1 MDLGTTSLTAA
12 LEQLRL
18 RLLDLTGRNRLIN
31 LKHTPGKAMQF
42 VQGTPADLYAKL
54 VEGNS
59 KSVINILGLPE
70 PLKRDWI
77 EKNGRL
83 QRPEPREWAAKKEI
97 PLSYDIGEPEDE
109 DEEGDSF
116 LRALLYPDD
125 LAKHLRKIERE
136 ANLAIEETGA
146 NMLFLVLGFLE
157 FPDQKNSDKNF
168 LAPLICLPVSM
179 SKKEVGGEQQF
190 SLQFTGDDISDNLS
204 LREKLRN
211 DFGLHFPEL
220 DDEQIDVEAYFE
232 EVKEVIDKK
241 PNFAFRNRV
250 SLCLLS
256 FSNMLLVRDLDPSKW
271 PELKNK
277 NALLDHPIVREV
289 FEGSS
294 REGAGGLEISEEH
307 NVESGEANK
316 IALVY
321 DADSSQHSALVDVL
335 IQKKNLV
342 IEGPPGTGKSQTIT
356 NLIAASIAEGKK
368 VLFIAEKLTAL
379 QVVKNRLSMAGLAPF
394 VLELHSN
401 KTSKKKVLEEITE
414 RISYRP
420 RNPSALPGLETELE
434 AHRKELREYTALMN
448 AVSHNSLGLT
458 VHQLMWRAEKH
469 RAGITEGE
477 AILGQITC
485 ADAAEISTHELAR
498 RADYLRHLGAQYQ
511 TINGYGVSSTFWG
524 FFPKNLIPGDEIKIK
539 NLMSDAL
546 SWASTF
552 KEHVAEYALNML
564 GAKISG
570 FTLDVAIRQSDA
582 LDWTLA
588 NADKSLPLDRIPALM
603 SLGNAGEEAR
613 KKLLELQILIQR
625 FFELEPYVTKA
636 ISQGGLVT
644 HKALT
649 ELKSLRESAR
659 GLGVEL
665 TTLPEIVNLHQDLA
679 NAVERLIEADASL
692 SKVLAQEGVSYT
704 DSFSFLAG
712 IQRFL
717 DVLNE
722 APIESAHL
730 QSPTLFKSNG
740 LQLLDELKGIQDQWV
755 INERELTEALYLDA
769 LPSDADIKGAIS
781 VFREG
786 DAWYRIFQ
794 GRWRDATRLHKSISR
809 SKLGMPAS
817 ERLRQLENLIQLL
830 PLKEKWK
837 SHSAWKNV
845 LDINP
850 PSEPYDFSEAL
861 SLARWNKDIKSA
873 SEAIGYRELEHS
885 KFSTDGIKSL
895 QKAYANSGV
904 DVKEAFAS
912 KEIINKKLQK
922 LNEFSGMDLI
932 GKLQSKVQLF
942 CFNLEDQINFIKA
955 TSNEIASY
963 DEIILGVDAF
973 IERTQIKSTIETN
986 KSTQNLLGH
995 YYKELET
1002 DVASILKVLDFA
1014 QEVSKLE
1021 IDPGV
1026 KSELFEGDI
1035 VDKASSSKNQTENI
1049 IQGLKNLTTFIQSMD
1064 KFGDLDIKQW
1074 TGTSPE
1080 DDLQLFSDLLI
1091 TTLNDGIDDADILLA
1106 WSLYIGTRAEA
1117 VDVRLSDFVELL
1129 ENKDIKAGELAD
1141 AYSYAVYSSLVKDI
1155 FRQIPRLASFTG
1167 TRHSKVR
1174 EDFQS
1179 LDTEVIS
1186 LRGAAVGASSHRN
1199 ANPPYGANGSRVDDK
1214 SEMVLLNYLMPQ
1226 QRPRMPVRKILQKAG
1241 RSIQELKPCFM
1252 MGPQAVA
1259 QYLTPGSIEFD
1270 LVIMDEASQLKPEE
1284 AIGAIARGKQL
1295 VVVGDPKQ
1303 LPPTSFFSKMSQ
1315 GSDEEEFTTTD
1326 AESILDVCSSHFRP
1340 IRSLR
1345 WHYRSQHHSL
1355 IAFSNKNFYRSNLI
1369 VFPSPYGQG
1378 GRLGVRAFYLADAI
1392 YENQSNLREAKRV
1405 VDAVVEHILS
1415 RSDESLGVVTLNIK
1429 QRDLISELVA
1439 ERLNSISEAGAY
1451 KEHWQEEG
1459 EPLFIKTLENVQGDE
1474 RDAIIISTTFGK
1486 PSGSKAVGQNFGP
1499 ISKQGGW
1506 RRLNV
1511 LFTRAKKSVT
1521 LYTSLRPDDILVGP
1535 TTPDGTKALRNY
1547 LEYARTG
1554 SLTVAEDTGL
1564 EPDSDFEISVMDM
1577 LKLRGYE
1584 VTPQLGVA
1592 GYRIDI
1598 AVKHPKIPGCY
1609 LAAIECDGAT
1619 YHSALSVRDR
1629 DRIRQEI
1636 LESLGWR
1643 GRIWRIWSTD
1653 WFRSPRSEIE
1663 KLISFL
1669 NDLSETW
1676 RPEHSSGSSWIEE
1689 GPSQAEDSI
1698 SSGPIS
1704 TESNLELEIERDAV
1718 SSALIP
1724 DTEYL
1729 EVEVGDVINYVDLN
1743 QPADVLTVQ
1752 ITDGVDNFENGI
1764 VNEARPLAKALLGAI
1779 QGDEI
1784 VLHLAG
1790 GNSKR
1795 LHILEVIKTKSVPK

>member
-42 VQGTPADLYAKL
+42 VQGTPAELYAKL

-59 KSVINILGLPE
+59 KAAVNILGLPE

-83 QRPEPREWAAKKEI
+83 QRPEPREWAAKKDI
-97 PLSYDIGEPEDE
+97 PLSYDIDDPED
-109 DEEGDSF
+109 DEGDSF

-168 LAPLICLPVSM
+168 VAPLICLPVSM

-232 EVKEVIDKK
+232 EVKDVIDKR
-241 PNFAFRNRV
+241 PNFSFRNRV

-271 PELKNK
+271 PEVKDK

-289 FEGSS
+289 FEGSTK
-294 REGAGGLEISEEH
+294 EGAGGIEIAKEH
-307 NVESGEANK
+307 DVESGEANK

-321 DADSSQHSALVDVL
+321 DADSSQHSALVDAL
-335 IQKKNLV
+335 ILKKNLV

-434 AHRKELREYTALMN
+434 THRKELREYTALMN
-448 AVSHNSLGLT
+448 TVAHNALGLT

-469 RAGITEGE
+469 RSVITEGE
-477 AILGQITC
+477 AILGQMTC
-485 ADAAEISTHELAR
+485 VDSGDISSHELAR
-498 RADYLRHLGAQYQ
+498 RADYLKHLGSQYRI
-511 TINGYGVSSTFWG
+511 INGYGVSSTFWG
-524 FFPKNLIPGDEIKIK
+524 FTPQNLIPGDEIKIK
-539 NLMSDAL
+539 NLMEDAL
-546 SWASTF
+546 SWASVF
-552 KEHVAEYALNML
+552 KEHVSDYALIML
-564 GAKISG
+564 GVKISG
-570 FTLDVAIRQSDA
+570 FTLNVALRQSEF
-582 LDWTLA
+582 LDWVISQE
-588 NADKSLPLDRIPALM
+588 NSSLPLDRIPAMM
-603 SLGNAGEEAR
+603 SSDNSGDEA
-613 KKLLELQILIQR
+613 KKRLLELQTLIHR
-625 FFELEPYVTKA
+625 YFELEPSVKKAVQVDEFITLKA
-636 ISQGGLVT
+636 IS
-644 HKALT
+644 
-649 ELKSLRESAR
+649 ELKSLRESAH

-665 TTLPEIVNLHQDLA
+665 KTLPELVELHQDLV
-679 NAVERLIEADASL
+679 NAVDKLIEADANL
-692 SKVLAQEGVSYT
+692 SKVLTSEGLSYT
-704 DSFSFLAG
+704 DSFIHLIG
-712 IQRFL
+712 LQRFL
-717 DVLNE
+717 EVLIDAPVE
-722 APIESAHL
+722 AAHL
-730 QSPTLFKSNG
+730 QSPAIFKSNG
-740 LQLLDELKGIQDQWV
+740 LQLLEEIKAIQDQWV
-755 INERELTEALYLDA
+755 SNERELTESLYLDA

-794 GRWRDATRLHKSISR
+794 GRWREATRLHKSISR
-809 SKLGMPAS
+809 SKVGMPAS
-817 ERLRQLENLIQLL
+817 ERLRQLENLIQLI
-830 PLKEKWK
+830 PLKEKWR
-837 SHSAWKNV
+837 SHTAWRAV
-845 LDINP
+845 LDISP
-850 PSEPYDFSEAL
+850 PAEPYDFDEVLA
-861 SLARWNKDIKSA
+861 LARWNKDIKSA
-873 SEAIGYRELEHS
+873 SEAIGYKDLDCS
-885 KFSTDGIKSL
+885 KFDIDGIRSL
-895 QKAYANSGV
+895 QRAYVNTSA
-904 DVKEAFAS
+904 DIKEAFLS
-912 KEIINKKLQK
+912 REIFNQKLQK
-922 LNEFSGMDLI
+922 LNEFSGMDML
-932 GKLQSKVQLF
+932 GKLQSKVKLF
-942 CFNLEDQINFIKA
+942 CFNLEDQIKFIKA
-955 TSNEIASY
+955 TSNEVASY
-963 DEIILGVDAF
+963 DEIILGAEGF
-973 IERTQIKSTIETN
+973 IERTQIKADINAN
-986 KSTQNLLGH
+986 KVTQNLLGH
-995 YYKELET
+995 HYQELET
-1002 DVASILKVLDFA
+1002 DVASVLKALDFA
-1014 QEVSKLE
+1014 QEILKLE
-1021 IDPGV
+1021 IDQGV

-1035 VDKASSSKNQTENI
+1035 VSKAKSLKAQTENI
-1049 IQGLKNLTTFIQSMD
+1049 IQGLKSLSLFTQAMS
-1064 KFGDLDIKQW
+1064 KYGDLDIKQW
-1074 TGTSPE
+1074 TGASPE
-1080 DDLQLFSDLLI
+1080 ADLDLFSNLLV
-1091 TTLNDGIDDADILLA
+1091 TSLSDGIDDADILLP

-1117 VDVRLSDFVELL
+1117 VDIRLSEFVELL
-1129 ENKDIKAGELAD
+1129 EEKSIKSEELSD

-1155 FRQIPRLASFTG
+1155 FRKIPRLASFTG

-1174 EDFQS
+1174 EDFKS
-1179 LDTEVIS
+1179 LDAEVIS

-1199 ANPPYGANGSRVDDK
+1199 ANPPYGSNGSRVDDK

-1326 AESILDVCSSHFRP
+1326 AESILDVCSSHFHP

-1392 YENQSNLREAKRV
+1392 YENNSNLREAKRV

-1439 ERLNSISEAGAY
+1439 ERLNSLPEAGAY

-1474 RDAIIISTTFGK
+1474 RDAIIISTTFGR
-1486 PSGSKAVGQNFGP
+1486 PSGSSVVRQNFGP

-1521 LYTSLRPDDILVGP
+1521 LYTSLRPDDIVMDG

-1564 EPDSDFEISVMDM
+1564 EPDSDFEISVIDM
-1577 LKLRGYE
+1577 LKQRGYE

-1653 WFRSPRSEIE
+1653 WFRSPRSETE

-1676 RPEHSSGSSWIEE
+1676 RPEHTSGSSWIEE
-1689 GPSQAEDSI
+1689 GVGQAEEGI
-1698 SSGPIS
+1698 ASGPIS

-1718 SSALIP
+1718 SSALIA
-1724 DTEYL
+1724 DVEYL

-1743 QPADVLTVQ
+1743 QPADILTVQ

-1764 VNEARPLAKALLGAI
+1764 INEARPLAKALLGAV

-1795 LHILEVIKTKSVPK
+1795 LHILEINKHKKQS

>member
-42 VQGTPADLYAKL
+42 VQGTPAALYAKL
-54 VEGNS
+54 VEGNA
-59 KSVINILGLPE
+59 KSVVNILGLPE

-77 EKNGRL
+77 EKNGRE
-83 QRPEPREWAAKKEI
+83 QRPEPREWAAKKDI
-97 PLSYDIGEPEDE
+97 PLSYDIEELEDG
-109 DEEGDSF
+109 EGDSF

-179 SKKEVGGEQQF
+179 SKKEVGGEQHF

-220 DDEQIDVEAYFE
+220 DDEQIDVDAYFE
-232 EVKEVIDKK
+232 EVKDVIDKR
-241 PNFAFRNRV
+241 PNFTFRNRV

-271 PELKNK
+271 PDIKSK

-289 FEGSS
+289 FEGSTK
-294 REGAGGLEISEEH
+294 EGAGGLEIAQEH
-307 NVESGEANK
+307 DVETGEANK

-321 DADSSQHSALVDVL
+321 DADSSQHSALVDAL
-335 IQKKNLV
+335 ILKKNLV

-434 AHRKELREYTALMN
+434 THKKELREYTSLMN
-448 AVSHNSLGLT
+448 TVSHNSLGLT

-469 RAGITEGE
+469 RSAITEGE

-485 ADAAEISTHELAR
+485 NDAAEISPHELTR
-498 RADYLRHLGAQYQ
+498 RVDYLRHLSSQYRV
-511 TINGYGVSSTFWG
+511 IGGYSISSTFWG
-524 FFPKNLIPGDEIKIK
+524 FTPQNLIPGDDIKIK

-546 SWASTF
+546 TWANDF
-552 KEHVAEYALNML
+552 KVHVSEYALSML

-570 FTLDVAIRQSDA
+570 LSLNVAMRQSDS
-582 LDWTLA
+582 LDWVLS
-588 NADKSLPLDRIPALM
+588 NADSSLPLDRIPAML
-603 SLGNAGEEAR
+603 SPDNSGNIAR
-613 KKLLELQILIQR
+613 TRLVELQNLIKR
-625 FFELEPYVTKA
+625 YLELEPCVTKV
-636 ISQGGLVT
+636 IKDDKLIT
-644 HKALT
+644 HKAIT
-649 ELKSLRESAR
+649 ELKALRESAR

-665 TTLPEIVNLHQDLA
+665 GTLPEIVTLHQDLA
-679 NAVERLIEADASL
+679 NAVEKLAEADTHL
-692 SKVLAQEGVSYT
+692 SKVLTEEGINYT
-704 DSFSFLAG
+704 DTFNFLIG

-717 DVLNE
+717 EVLAD
-722 APIESAHL
+722 APIESAYL
-730 QSPTLFKSNG
+730 QSAALFKSNG
-740 LQLLDELKGIQDQWV
+740 LQLLEELKSIQDQWV
-755 INERELTEALYLDA
+755 NNERELTESLYLDA

-794 GRWRDATRLHKSISR
+794 GRWRDAVRLHKSMSR
-809 SKLGMPAS
+809 SKVGMPAP
-817 ERLRQLENLIQLL
+817 ERLRQLENLIQLI

-837 SHSAWKNV
+837 SHSAWRTV
-845 LDINP
+845 LNTAP
-850 PSEPYDFSEAL
+850 PSEPFDFSDVLA
-861 SLARWNKDIKSA
+861 LARWNKGIKSA
-873 SEAIGYRELEHS
+873 SEAIGYTDLDHS
-885 KFSTDGIKSL
+885 KFDVDGIKLL
-895 QKAYANSGV
+895 QRKYSNSIERIK
-904 DVKEAFAS
+904 DALLS
-912 KEIINKKLQK
+912 REILNKKLQK
-922 LNEFSGMDLI
+922 LGEFSGMDTL

-942 CFNLEDQINFIKA
+942 CFNLEDQISFIQA
-955 TSNEIASY
+955 TSDDIASY
-963 DEIILGVDAF
+963 DEIILGADGF
-973 IERTQIKSTIETN
+973 IEREKIKSDIDAN
-986 KSTQNLLGH
+986 KVTQNLLGH
-995 YYKELET
+995 YYKGIET
-1002 DVASILKVLDFA
+1002 DVLSVMKVLDYA
-1014 QEVSKLE
+1014 QEISKLD
-1021 IDPGV
+1021 IAQGV
-1026 KSELFEGDI
+1026 KSELFDGDI
-1035 VDKASSSKNQTENI
+1035 ISKANTLKIQTQNI
-1049 IQGLKNLTTFIQSMD
+1049 IKGLSSLNEFVDSLG
-1064 KFGDLDIKQW
+1064 KFGGLDLKQW
-1074 TGTSPE
+1074 TGASPDE
-1080 DDLQLFSDLLI
+1080 DLKLFSDLLV
-1091 TTLNDGIDDADILLA
+1091 TTLNDGIEGADILLS
-1106 WSLYIGTRAEA
+1106 WSLYIGTREEA
-1117 VDVRLSDFVELL
+1117 ADIRLSEFVELL
-1129 ENKDIKAGELAD
+1129 ESRGVKSDELAD
-1141 AYSYAVYSSLVKDI
+1141 AYSYCVYSSLVKDI
-1155 FRQIPRLASFTG
+1155 FRKIPRLASFTG
-1167 TRHSKVR
+1167 KRHSKVR
-1174 EDFQS
+1174 ENYKN
-1179 LDTEVIS
+1179 LDTDVIS
-1186 LRGAAVGASSHRN
+1186 LRGAAVGASSHKN
-1199 ANPPYGANGSRVDDK
+1199 ANPPYGSNGARVDDR

-1303 LPPTSFFSKMSQ
+1303 LPPTSFFSKMNQ
-1315 GSDEEEFTTTD
+1315 GSDEEEFSTTD

-1378 GRLGVRAFYLADAI
+1378 GRLGVRAFYLSDAI
-1392 YENQSNLREAKRV
+1392 YENNSNLREVKRV
-1405 VDAVVEHILS
+1405 VDAVVEHILT

-1439 ERLNSISEAGAY
+1439 ERLNSLSEAGAY
-1451 KEHWQEEG
+1451 KEHWQEKG

-1474 RDAIIISTTFGK
+1474 RDAIIISTTFGR
-1486 PSGSKAVGQNFGP
+1486 PSGSTVVRQNFGP

-1521 LYTSLRPDDILVGP
+1521 LYTSLRPDDIVMDG

-1577 LKLRGYE
+1577 LKQRGYE

-1598 AVKHPKIPGCY
+1598 AVKHPKFPGCY

-1653 WFRSPRSEIE
+1653 WFRSPRSEME

-1669 NDLSETW
+1669 NELSETW

-1689 GPSQAEDSI
+1689 GNSEAEQSMA
-1698 SSGPIS
+1698 SAPIS
-1704 TESNLELEIERDAV
+1704 TESNLELDIERDTV
-1718 SSALIP
+1718 NSALIA
-1724 DTEYL
+1724 DSEFL
-1729 EVEVGDVINYVDLN
+1729 EVEVGDVIKYVDLH
-1743 QPADVLTVQ
+1743 QPADVITVQ

-1795 LHILEVIKTKSVPK
+1795 LHILEVIKSKSAAK

>member
-1 MDLGTTSLTAA
+1 MDSSTTSLTAA

-54 VEGNS
+54 VEANT
-59 KSVINILGLPE
+59 KSVVNILGLPE
-70 PLKRDWI
+70 PLRRDWI

-83 QRPEPREWAAKKEI
+83 QRPEPRDWAVKKEI
-97 PLSYDIGEPEDE
+97 PLSYDIDVPEDG
-109 DEEGDSF
+109 EGDSF

-168 LAPLICLPVSM
+168 LAPLICLPVTM

-220 DDEQIDVEAYFE
+220 DDEQIDVEEYFE
-232 EVKEVIDKK
+232 EVKAVIDKR
-241 PNFAFRNRV
+241 PNFTFRNRI

-256 FSNMLLVRDLDPSKW
+256 FSNMLLVRDLDHSKW
-271 PELKNK
+271 PGIKNK

-294 REGAGGLEISEEH
+294 KEGAGGLEIAEEH

-321 DADSSQHSALVDVL
+321 DADSSQHSALVDAL
-335 IQKKNLV
+335 ILKKNLV

-379 QVVKNRLSMAGLAPF
+379 QVVKNRLSMAGLGPF

-401 KTSKKKVLEEITE
+401 KANKKRVLEEITE

-420 RNPSALPGLETELE
+420 RNPSGLPGLEAELE
-434 AHRKELREYTALMN
+434 AHRKELREYTLLIN
-448 AVSHNSLGLT
+448 TVSHNSLGLT

-469 RAGITEGE
+469 RAAITEGE
-477 AILGQITC
+477 AILSQITSH
-485 ADAAEISTHELAR
+485 DAADISFHELVR
-498 RADYLRHLGAQYQ
+498 RADYLRHLGSQYQ
-511 TINGYGVSSTFWG
+511 AINGYGTSSTFWG
-524 FFPKNLIPGDEIKIK
+524 FYPQNLIPGDEKKIK
-539 NLMSDAL
+539 NLMSQAL
-546 SWASTF
+546 AWASIF
-552 KEHVAEYALNML
+552 KEHVSDFALTMPMT
-564 GAKISG
+564 KIGGIS
-570 FTLDVAIRQSDA
+570 LNVALRQSDD
-582 LDWTLA
+582 LDWVLA
-588 NADKSLPLDRIPALM
+588 RADSSLPLDRIPAMM
-603 SLGNAGEEAR
+603 SLDNSGDEAR
-613 KKLLELQILIQR
+613 KKLLELQSLIQR
-625 FFELEPYVTKA
+625 YRELEPFVIKAIKEYKLVSHKA
-636 ISQGGLVT
+636 IS
-644 HKALT
+644 
-649 ELKSLRESAR
+649 ELKSLREEAR
-659 GLGVEL
+659 GLGIEL
-665 TTLPEIVNLHQDLA
+665 TTLPEIVKLHQDLV
-679 NAVERLIEADASL
+679 NAVDKLIEADANL
-692 SKVLAQEGVSYT
+692 SNTLTKEGLTYT
-704 DSFSFLAG
+704 DSFVFLLELH
-712 IQRFL
+712 RFL
-717 DVLNE
+717 DVLKE

-730 QSPTLFKSNG
+730 QSNAIFKSSG
-740 LQLLDELKGIQDQWV
+740 LQLLEEVRGIQDQWV
-755 INERELTEALYLDA
+755 MNERELSESLYLDA
-769 LPSDADIKGAIS
+769 LPSDTDIKGAIS

-794 GRWRDATRLHKSISR
+794 GRWRDAIRLHKSISR
-809 SKLGMPAS
+809 SKVGIPVS
-817 ERLRQLENLIQLL
+817 ERLRQLENLIQLF
-830 PLKEKWK
+830 PLKEKWR
-837 SHSAWKNV
+837 SHKAWRGV
-845 LDINP
+845 LNISP

-861 SLARWNKDIKSA
+861 TLARWNKEIKSA
-873 SEAIGYRELEHS
+873 SEAIGYKELEYS
-885 KFSTDGIKSL
+885 KFDLNGIKSL
-895 QKAYANSGV
+895 QRTYANSGG
-904 DVKEAFAS
+904 DIKEAFLS
-912 KEIINKKLQK
+912 RDTCTKKLK
-922 LNEFSGMDLI
+922 RINEFSGMDML
-932 GKLQSKVQLF
+932 GKLKSKVQLF
-942 CFNLEDQINFIKA
+942 CLNLEEKINFIKV
-955 TSNEIASY
+955 TSNEVTTY
-963 DEIILGVDAF
+963 DEIIEGADAF
-973 IERTQIKSTIETN
+973 IERAQIKSDIDADKVI
-986 KSTQNLLGH
+986 KSLLGY

-1002 DVASILKVLDFA
+1002 DVSSVLNALDFA
-1014 QEVSKLE
+1014 QEVSKLD
-1021 IDPGV
+1021 IDSGI
-1026 KSELFEGDI
+1026 KSELFDGDI
-1035 VDKASSSKNQTENI
+1035 ISKAKSLKTQTENI
-1049 IQGLKNLTTFIQSMD
+1049 IQGLKNLEAFVSSMS
-1064 KFGDLDIKQW
+1064 KFGELDIKQW
-1074 TGTSPE
+1074 TGASPE
-1080 DDLQLFSDLLI
+1080 EDLKLFLDLLV
-1091 TTLNDGIDDADILLA
+1091 TTLQDGIDDADILLP

-1117 VDVRLSDFVELL
+1117 TDIRLSDFVGLL
-1129 ENKDIKAGELAD
+1129 EGKDVKSDELFD
-1141 AYSYAVYSSLVKDI
+1141 AYSYTVYSSLVKEI
-1155 FRQIPRLASFTG
+1155 FRRLPRLASFTG

-1174 EDFQS
+1174 ENFQS

-1186 LRGAAVGASSHRN
+1186 LRGAAVGASSYKN
-1199 ANPPYGANGSRVDDK
+1199 ANPPYGDNGSRVDDK

-1259 QYLTPGSIEFD
+1259 QYLTPGTIEFD

-1315 GSDEEEFTTTD
+1315 GPDEEEFTTTD
-1326 AESILDVCSSHFRP
+1326 AESILDVCSSHFHP

-1415 RSDESLGVVTLNIK
+1415 RGDESLGVVTLNIK
-1429 QRDLISELVA
+1429 QRDLISELLS

-1459 EPLFIKTLENVQGDE
+1459 EPIFIKTLENVQGDE

-1486 PSGSKAVGQNFGP
+1486 PSGSKVVAQNFGP

-1521 LYTSLRPDDILVGP
+1521 LYTSLRPDDIPVGP
-1535 TTPDGTKALRNY
+1535 GTPEGTKALRNY

-1564 EPDSDFEISVMDM
+1564 EPDSDFEISVMNM
-1577 LKLRGYE
+1577 LKQRGYE

-1653 WFRSPRSEIE
+1653 WFRSPRSESE

-1669 NDLSETW
+1669 NDLTETW

-1689 GPSQAEDSI
+1689 GPGQYMESGSK
-1698 SSGPIS
+1698 GPIS
-1704 TESNLELEIERDAV
+1704 TESNLELEIERDV
-1718 SSALIP
+1718 ISSVLIP
-1724 DTEYL
+1724 DAEYL
-1729 EVEVGDVINYVDLN
+1729 EVEVGDVINYVDLHK
-1743 QPADVLTVQ
+1743 PADVLTVQ

-1784 VLHLAG
+1784 ALHLAG

-1795 LHILEVIKTKSVPK
+1795 LHILEIIKTKRDLK